1 MPCGVATRPA
11 GAPDAAIRHRV
22 VSTARSVDFMR
33 IHPLTGEFAHTAD
46 EAAFLAHK
54 LPQTRALLGF
64 TLVFCTLFYVAFAVT
79 DLASLGYGTTFL
91 QLYAARMGVAATAG
105 TCAWLCYRRPLA
117 VGATRHAASVA
128 EGLALA
134 CFMFI
139 AARRPDEFHWHAM
152 SLAIMLIVVYLY
164 IPNSFRNALL
174 LAAGA
179 TAIFLA
185 LALGLSRLAPA
196 DTVTMVML
204 LLLANAFGA
213 VAARRFNRAS
223 REEYHARVELQ
234 HAAARDH
241 LTGCYNR
248 RHLHDHLMDAGQVR
262 AAGHGGMLAVVLCDI
277 DNFKRINDTHGH
289 ACGDAVLRS
298 FADLLTRMTRDGV
311 DSVVRY
317 GGEEFLAILPDTD
330 LEGGIRLA
338 ERLRTRFAATAIA
351 AGDGGAYVR
360 TTASFG
366 VACADLATGNGERVL
381 RDLIAA
387 ADKLMYDAKRA
398 GRDRV
403 CALRLLDQ

>member
-11 GAPDAAIRHRV
+11 GAPDPANRHRD

-46 EAAFLAHK
+46 ETAFLAHK

-79 DLASLGYGTTFL
+79 DLASLGYGATFL

-105 TCAWLCYRRPLA
+105 VCAWLCFRRPLT
-117 VGATRHAASVA
+117 VDATRRAAAIA

-164 IPNSFRNALL
+164 IPNSFRNAML

-179 TAIFLA
+179 TIVFLA

-223 REEYHARVELQ
+223 REEYQARIELQ

-248 RHLHDHLMDAGQVR
+248 RHLHDHLMGAGQVR
-262 AAGHGGMLAVVLCDI
+262 TNGDKGMLTVVLCDI

-311 DSVVRY
+311 DSIVRY
-317 GGEEFLAILPDTD
+317 GGEEFLAVLPDTD
-330 LEGGIRLA
+330 LEGGVRLA

-351 AGDGGAYVR
+351 AGDGTAYVR

-366 VACADLATGNGERVL
+366 VACADLAAGGGERVL

-387 ADKLMYDAKRA
+387 ADKLMYEAKRA

-403 CALRLLDQ
+403 CALALSA

>member
-11 GAPDAAIRHRV
+11 GAPAPAIRHRAV
-22 VSTARSVDFMR
+22 GSARSVDFMR

-105 TCAWLCYRRPLA
+105 VCAWLCYRRPLA
-117 VGATRHAASVA
+117 VDATRRAASIA

-174 LAAGA
+174 LAIGA
-179 TAIFLA
+179 TTVFLA

-223 REEYHARVELQ
+223 REEYHARIELQ

-248 RHLHDHLMDAGQVR
+248 RHLHDHLMDGGQVR
-262 AAGHGGMLAVVLCDI
+262 TNGDKGMLTVVLCDI

-311 DSVVRY
+311 DSIVRY

-330 LEGGIRLA
+330 LEGGVRLA

-366 VACADLATGNGERVL
+366 VACADLAAGSGERVL

-387 ADKLMYDAKRA
+387 ADKLMYEAKRA

-403 CALRLLDQ
+403 CALALSA